1 MMEGFTIIQH
11 NREKDP
17 VDNKISEAICSALQ
31 ETHGNNSKPVCL
43 DSFAG
48 VGGFELSL
56 DEKGG
61 SFRGLFKNK
70 DELYE
75 ALDDL
80 DENNLE
86 SSACIESKIEIILLR
101 MFPSDYSSSSIKDGI
116 ITDDFDKPLILVDL
130 DEQNKACCII
140 DSDGMLKSKENPDSF
155 KDVFSKKRK
164 LRKDYLRG
172 LLKQIAKL
180 NSDINDLAISNPT
193 SYEEYKHEIEEVK
206 KLKEIVWR
214 EYCDSYQ
221 IDDCCRNM
229 NINQAEHQ
237 TSASCNNLPK
247 KQKGKKKRKTVA
259 TNNMP
264 LTVKYYSHGN
274 NSLVNKQRRR
284 VNLLY
289 KKWTEWGWIDP
300 DTKPEDFDRF
310 FEGTPRH
317 CNIVWKGTTT
327 MLTILLQELLKQEY
341 IEKQSR
347 CSPRH
352 LVIHQFGIKCPNW
365 DRKRLKGDD
374 NYKIWVSLCILNIR
388 NPLLERSDRD
398 EETEYT
404 LDATLYA
411 IYENEMRLSKS
422 V

>member
-1 MMEGFTIIQH
+1 M
-11 NREKDP
+11 
-17 VDNKISEAICSALQ
+17 
-31 ETHGNNSKPVCL
+31 
-43 DSFAG
+43 
-48 VGGFELSL
+48 SL

-86 SSACIESKIEIILLR
+86 SSACIESKIEMILLR

-155 KDVFSKKRK
+155 KDVFSKRKK
-164 LRKDYLRG
+164 LRKDYLRD

-206 KLKEIVWR
+206 TLKEIVWR

-229 NINQAEHQ
+229 NTNQAEHQ

-259 TNNMP
+259 TNNKPM
-264 LTVKYYSHGN
+264 TIKYYSHGN
-274 NSLVNKQRRR
+274 NSLVNKQRSR

-289 KKWTEWGWIDP
+289 KKWIEWGWIDP
-300 DTKPEDFDRF
+300 DTRPKDFDSLL
-310 FEGTPRH
+310 EGIPRH

-388 NPLLERSDRD
+388 NPLPGRSDRD

-411 IYENEMRLSKS
+411 IYEKEMRLSKS

>member
-1 MMEGFTIIQH
+1 MFFLK
-11 NREKDP
+11 EK
-17 VDNKISEAICSALQ
+17 
-31 ETHGNNSKPVCL
+31 
-43 DSFAG
+43 
-48 VGGFELSL
+48 
-56 DEKGG
+56 
-61 SFRGLFKNK
+61 
-70 DELYE
+70 
-75 ALDDL
+75 
-80 DENNLE
+80 
-86 SSACIESKIEIILLR
+86 
-101 MFPSDYSSSSIKDGI
+101 
-116 ITDDFDKPLILVDL
+116 
-130 DEQNKACCII
+130 
-140 DSDGMLKSKENPDSF
+140 
-155 KDVFSKKRK
+155 K
-164 LRKDYLRG
+164 LRKDYLRD

-206 KLKEIVWR
+206 TLKEIVWR

-264 LTVKYYSHGN
+264 LTVRYFKHGN
-274 NSLVNKQRRR
+274 NKVLRDQKYR
-284 VNLLY
+284 VHVLY
-289 KKWTEWGWIDP
+289 DACTRWGWIDP
-300 DTKPEDFDRF
+300 DTKPEDFDSF

-327 MLTILLQELLKQEY
+327 ILTILLQELLNQEY
-341 IEKQSR
+341 IERQKR
-347 CSPRH
+347 CFARH
-352 LVIHQFGIKCPNW
+352 LVIHQFGIKCPNS

-374 NYKIWVSLCILNIR
+374 NYKIWAFLYILDIG
-388 NPLLERSDRD
+388 NPLPERSDRD

-404 LDATLYA
+404 LDAALYE
-411 IYENEMRLSKS
+411 IYENNLTSSKS